1 MKHKIMDE
9 QFDKDLINHIREVF
23 DNYED
28 PTADEGWLELR
39 KKFPEKRSRRPV
51 AWIWRGAA
59 AALVLLCMGIGFLI
73 YDGRVKPTTVAH
85 TKTKVSPVENLVKNK
100 PVSNG
105 AANTGGKEE
114 TKLSNATIAQG
125 NTLAQSP
132 VVTKGHNESSAPG
145 RDTKRLDL
153 TKPAGFATQG
163 RQYATRSSSGKTALT
178 NSMAFNPSAAPQKGL
193 QNEKGDQYPALKNS
207 PANVIASAKNPVVPG
222 KVNDSAVIN
231 KINATPL
238 LAANSQKLAV
248 NTDTAGNKP
257 AVNPANTTL
266 AAVKQAKTRKIE
278 NTDPRRI
285 RLAISAGTYVNYAKG
300 SSSQMNIGLGF
311 TSDIPLT
318 RKLSLVTG
326 INVSQNSLNYAGT
339 PPVAIQQNHLVAAT
353 APKTASIASA
363 YFAPVSTP
371 TFQNYNAKLIA
382 LDIPVNL
389 KYQFNPK
396 KSDAYVSAG
405 VSSGTFIDE
414 NYVYKYNYP
423 SLFSPAVQQ
432 TLGTSA
438 HNRFNNFYVA
448 KVVNVAFGVG
458 RQIGRNRVIIEPFL
472 KYPLAGVGSQ
482 QLHFGT
488 GGVNLKLNL
497 LSGKK

>member
-1 MKHKIMDE
+1 MDE
-9 QFDKDLINHIREVF
+9 QFDKDLINRIREVF
-23 DNYED
+23 DDYED

-39 KKFPEKRSRRPV
+39 KKFPEKKSRRPV

-85 TKTKVSPVENLVKNK
+85 TRTKASPVENLVKNK
-100 PVSNG
+100 PGSNG
-105 AANTGGKEE
+105 TANTGSNKE
-114 TKLSNATIAQG
+114 TKLPNATIAQG
-125 NTLAQSP
+125 SSLAQSP
-132 VVTKGHNESSAPG
+132 AITKGHNENNHPVTNTKG
-145 RDTKRLDL
+145 RDL
-153 TKPAGFATQG
+153 TTPANFTTQG
-163 RQYATRSSSGKTALT
+163 RQYAARSSSGKTSLT
-178 NSMAFNPSAAPQKGL
+178 NSTAYNPSVAPQKSL
-193 QNEKGDQYPALKNS
+193 QNGTVDQHPALKNN
-207 PANVIASAKNPVVPG
+207 PANVIASAKNPIVPG
-222 KVNDSAVIN
+222 KIIDSAIIN
-231 KINATPL
+231 KVNTTQL
-238 LAANSQKLAV
+238 LAANSQKTTG

-257 AVNPANTTL
+257 AVNSANTTL
-266 AAVKQAKTRKIE
+266 AAVKQAKTRKVE
-278 NTDPRRI
+278 DTDPRRI

-300 SSSQMNIGLGF
+300 SSSQMNMGLGF

-326 INVSQNSLNYAGT
+326 INVSQNSLNFAGT
-339 PPVAIQQNHLVAAT
+339 PPPAIQQNHLVAAA

-371 TFQNYNAKLIA
+371 KFQNYNANLIA

-389 KYQFNPK
+389 KYQFSPK
-396 KSDAYVSAG
+396 KSDAYISAG
-405 VSSGTFIDE
+405 LSSGTFIDE

-472 KYPLAGVGSQ
+472 KYPLDGVGSQ
-482 QLHFGT
+482 QLRFGT

>member
-1 MKHKIMDE
+1 MDE
-9 QFDKDLINHIREVF
+9 QFDKDLINRIREVF
-23 DNYED
+23 DDYED

-39 KKFPEKRSRRPV
+39 KKFPEKKSRRPV

-85 TKTKVSPVENLVKNK
+85 IKTKPAPVENLVKNK
-100 PVSNG
+100 PESND
-105 AANTGGKEE
+105 AANTGGKKEI
-114 TKLSNATIAQG
+114 KLSIATIAQ
-125 NTLAQSP
+125 NNSMAQSP
-132 VVTKGHNESSAPG
+132 AIAKGHNESNYRGRNIKERDVTNPG
-145 RDTKRLDL
+145 NFT
-153 TKPAGFATQG
+153 TQG
-163 RQYATRSSSGKTALT
+163 RQYATQSSSGKTAVT
-178 NSMAFNPSAAPQKGL
+178 NSIALNTSVAPQNRL
-193 QNEKGDQYPALKNS
+193 QNGANVQNPALKDN
-207 PANVIASAKNPVVPG
+207 PANIIASAKNPVVSVKITDSAAIN
-222 KVNDSAVIN
+222 KVNAMQ
-231 KINATPL
+231 L
-238 LAANSQKLAV
+238 LAANTQKMAG
-248 NTDTAGNKP
+248 NTDTAGNKQV
-257 AVNPANTTL
+257 VNPANTTL

-278 NTDPRRI
+278 DSDPRRI

-300 SSSQMNIGLGF
+300 SSSQMNMGF
-311 TSDIPLT
+311 GFSSDIPLT

-326 INVSQNSLNYAGT
+326 INVSQNSLNFAGT
-339 PPVAIQQNHLVAAT
+339 PPPAIQQNNLVAAT
-353 APKTASIASA
+353 APKTSSIASA

-371 TFQNYNAKLIA
+371 KFQNYNANLIA

-389 KYQFNPK
+389 KYQFSPK

-405 VSSGTFIDE
+405 LSSGTFIDE

-432 TLGTSA
+432 TLGTTA

-458 RQIGRNRVIIEPFL
+458 RQIGRNKIIIEPFL

-488 GGVNLKLNL
+488 GGINFKLNL

>member
-1 MKHKIMDE
+1 MDE
-9 QFDKDLINHIREVF
+9 QFDKDLINHIREAF
-23 DNYED
+23 DNFED

-59 AALVLLCMGIGFLI
+59 AALVLLCMSIGFLI
-73 YDGRVKPTTVAH
+73 YDGRVKPTTVAR
-85 TKTKVSPVENLVKNK
+85 TKTKFPSVENLVKNK
-100 PVSNG
+100 PASNG
-105 AANTGGKEE
+105 ATNTGSKEE
-114 TKLSNATIAQG
+114 TKLSNTTIAQG
-125 NTLAQSP
+125 NSFAQSP
-132 VVTKGHNESSAPG
+132 ATAKRHNESNYPA
-145 RDTKRLDL
+145 DIKRQNLAK
-153 TKPAGFATQG
+153 TGNFAAAGH
-163 RQYATRSSSGKTALT
+163 QYAAQSSPGKTALS
-178 NSMAFNPSAAPQKGL
+178 NSIALNTSVARQKEIQDGTGNQIPPLKDNSAI
-193 QNEKGDQYPALKNS
+193 
-207 PANVIASAKNPVVPG
+207 VIASAKNSAIPG
-222 KVNDSAVIN
+222 KIADSAAIN
-231 KINATPL
+231 TMDAKQL
-238 LAANSQKLAV
+238 LAANSNKTG
-248 NTDTAGNKP
+248 NTDSANNKSII
-257 AVNPANTTL
+257 NPANTTL
-266 AAVKQAKTRKIE
+266 AAVKQAKVRKIDAA
-278 NTDPRRI
+278 DPRRI

-300 SSSQMNIGLGF
+300 SSSQMNVGLGF
-311 TSDIPLT
+311 SSDIPLT

-326 INVSQNSLNYAGT
+326 INVAQNSLNFAGT
-339 PPVAIQQNHLVAAT
+339 PPPAIQQNQLVAAT
-353 APKTASIASA
+353 APKTASFASA
-363 YFAPVSTP
+363 SFAPVSTP
-371 TFQNYNAKLIA
+371 KFQNYNASLIG

-396 KSDAYVSAG
+396 KSDTYVSAG
-405 VSSGTFIDE
+405 LSSGIFIDE

-432 TLGTSA
+432 TLGTTA

>member
-1 MKHKIMDE
+1 MDE

-39 KKFPEKRSRRPV
+39 KKFPEKKSRRPV

-59 AALVLLCMGIGFLI
+59 AALILLGMGIGFLI

-105 AANTGGKEE
+105 AANTGGNNE

-125 NTLAQSP
+125 NILAQSP
-132 VVTKGHNESSAPG
+132 AITKEHNETNTQG
-145 RDTKRLDL
+145 RDTKRHDL
-153 TKPAGFATQG
+153 TNSANFTTQG
-163 RQYATRSSSGKTALT
+163 RQYAARSSFGKTVLT
-178 NSMAFNPSAAPQKGL
+178 NSIALNTSVAPQKGM
-193 QNEKGDQYPALKNS
+193 QNRTADQHPALKDNA
-207 PANVIASAKNPVVPG
+207 ANVIASAKNPAVPG
-222 KVNDSAVIN
+222 KITDSAAIN
-231 KINATPL
+231 KVNATQL
-238 LAANSQKLAV
+238 LAANSQKTTR
-248 NTDTAGNKP
+248 NTDTAGNTP

-278 NTDPRRI
+278 DTDPRRI

-300 SSSQMNIGLGF
+300 SSSQMNMGFGL

-326 INVSQNSLNYAGT
+326 INVSQNSLNFAGT
-339 PPVAIQQNHLVAAT
+339 PPPAIQQNHLVAAA

-371 TFQNYNAKLIA
+371 TFQNYNANLIA

-423 SLFSPAVQQ
+423 SLFSPSVQQ

-472 KYPLAGVGSQ
+472 KYPLDGVGSQ
-482 QLHFGT
+482 QLRFGT